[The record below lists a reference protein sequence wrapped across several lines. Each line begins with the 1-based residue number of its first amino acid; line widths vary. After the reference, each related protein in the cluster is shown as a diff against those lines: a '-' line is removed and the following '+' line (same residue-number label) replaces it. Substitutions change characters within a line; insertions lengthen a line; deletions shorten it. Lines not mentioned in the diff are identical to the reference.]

1 MSDLLYNFPTTG
13 LALALDGLA
22 ALRADVG
29 DSGPLNALGDPR
41 DPSGAIVAPGE
52 PVVWIGRPGS
62 PATSYEG
69 MDGKSV
75 DVPAKGDPGRYYV
88 HIRTGQNAT
97 ARLFDAAAY
106 GLVPTDPYES
116 AMVLGV
122 WAGDDVPAARR
133 NAVNGKRK
141 P

>member
-1 MSDLLYNFPTTG
+1 MSDLLYSFPTTG

-41 DPSGAIVAPGE
+41 NATGAIVAPGE

-88 HIRTGQNAT
+88 HIRADHKAT
-97 ARLFDAAAY
+97 LFDAAAY

-122 WAGDDVPAARR
+122 WSGDDVPVARARR
-133 NAVNGKRK
+133 R
-141 P
+141 